1 MNSIQTRLYNDFI
14 APQSSEISFN
24 VCVSFF
30 FFFFFFGFLW
40 RKNSQRLQATRCHDV
55 ALFLEDQG

>member
-14 APQSSEISFN
+14 TPQSSEISFN

-30 FFFFFFGFLW
+30 FFFFFLVFYGGRIPKGF
-40 RKNSQRLQATRCHDV
+40 RPPDV
-55 ALFLEDQG
+55 MM